1 MIRIE
6 IERLRK
12 QLEIQE
18 GRKITNKVLS
28 QRSGCDRN
36 ILSRIAAQPQIVPSA
51 AVIDKLAQFFFNALE
66 NKTHNQCP
74 HEHMR
79 MILADMVQVFPDSI
93 TNDRIE
99 QFKQFKTVPAS
110 VLWEFV

>member
-6 IERLRK
+6 IERLRNR
-12 QLEIQE
+12 LEIQE
-18 GRKITNKVLS
+18 GRKITNKELS
-28 QRSGCDRN
+28 QLSGCDRN
-36 ILSRIAAQPQIVPSA
+36 VLSRIAARPDIIPSA

-66 NKTHNQCP
+66 NKTPDEDP
-74 HEHMR
+74 HEHMK
-79 MILADMVQVFPDSI
+79 MILLDMVQVFPDSI

-110 VLWEFV
+110 VLWDFI